1 VVAVYAEDVHHKFN
15 GTTLDNH
22 PEMVTSPD
30 HNKLFQFTVFI
41 LVQDTRVAC
50 LLPRSVVKFVTADC
64 GISLSVL
71 LLPLIVL
78 FVSVAVALFF
88 VASLVLSTL
97 FNASIVFVVLALL
110 NATSP
115 LPDLLSIVSFHADMF
130 HTSPLPLHALPT
142 TLLAVPV
149 SKLAN
154 GNLQVT

>member
-1 VVAVYAEDVHHKFN
+1 VVLCFGVHPHDIVK
-15 GTTLDNH
+15 L
-22 PEMVTSPD
+22 PLPRILSPLMVLIFVP
-30 HNKLFQFTVFI
+30 
-41 LVQDTRVAC
+41 DTRVAC
-50 LLPRSVVKFVTADC
+50 LPDRSVVRSVTADC
-64 GISLSVL
+64 GIFWSVL
-71 LLPLIVL
+71 FHQSIVL
-78 FVSVAVALFF
+78 FVSVDTALFF

-130 HTSPLPLHALPT
+130 HTSPFPLHALPT